1 MELYMDSKEYIYTFA
16 FNVLDDKYTL
26 NVYSFNKP
34 DILLFI
40 HQHGFENGEA
50 YIQLVPYEK
59 NAISRYQDKLLKPFK
74 FKSNSSDEVYTVMTN
89 EFIFEKCLTNAG
101 EIITKSCWLSSILPE
116 RNTLAVFKYINEAI
130 DQLKY
135 ATVMDWQTFIDDS
148 TCIELNP
155 DVNNNIILDTLTQSA
170 YLNNV
175 GEGFINEDIQEIT
188 IESYING
195 FATLS

>member
-1 MELYMDSKEYIYTFA
+1 
-16 FNVLDDKYTL
+16 
-26 NVYSFNKP
+26 
-34 DILLFI
+34 
-40 HQHGFENGEA
+40 
-50 YIQLVPYEK
+50 
-59 NAISRYQDKLLKPFK
+59 
-74 FKSNSSDEVYTVMTN
+74 MTN

-116 RNTLAVFKYINEAI
+116 YNSMSLFKYINEAI
-130 DQLKY
+130 EQLKY
-135 ATVMDWQTFIDDS
+135 ATVMDWQMMIDDS

-155 DVNNNIILDTLTQSA
+155 DVNKNIIVDKLMQSA

-175 GEGFINEDIQEIT
+175 GEGFINEDVQEIT